1 MKLKHKK
8 ATQDP
13 DIPVNVLKENAIF
26 FAKYLYIFF
35 NEAAESSKFLSSLK
49 PANITSVF
57 KKGSRNQKE
66 NYIPVNI
73 LSIISKI
80 FEKILSKQWYIC
92 FENIPSKFQCGF
104 RKGFSTQHCL
114 ILMIEKWKEASGK
127 DQSFGALLTEMFK
140 SFDCLSHNLL
150 IAKLHSYGI
159 SLASLKLITDYLT
172 NRKQRTKAEIFYS
185 FWEDIKHG
193 VPQGS

>member
-66 NYIPVNI
+66 NYIPVSI

-80 FEKILSKQWYIC
+80 FEKILSKQ
-92 FENIPSKFQCGF
+92 
-104 RKGFSTQHCL
+104 
-114 ILMIEKWKEASGK
+114 
-127 DQSFGALLTEMFK
+127 
-140 SFDCLSHNLL
+140 
-150 IAKLHSYGI
+150 
-159 SLASLKLITDYLT
+159 
-172 NRKQRTKAEIFYS
+172 
-185 FWEDIKHG
+185 
-193 VPQGS
+193 